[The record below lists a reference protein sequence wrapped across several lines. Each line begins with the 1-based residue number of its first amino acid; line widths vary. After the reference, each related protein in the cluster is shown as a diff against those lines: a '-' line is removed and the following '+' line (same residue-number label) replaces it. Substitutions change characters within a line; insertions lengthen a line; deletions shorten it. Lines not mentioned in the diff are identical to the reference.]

1 MTDDC
6 STDPRLHEHALPGPA
21 KLFEFLLGDGTT
33 LSVAVDPTTGARHMS
48 VLPAGQDTP
57 CAQFD
62 LDQME
67 AAALAVALGRREPLD
82 G

>member
-1 MTDDC
+1 MADDRT
-6 STDPRLHEHALPGPA
+6 TDPHLHEQALPGPA
-21 KLFEFLLGDGTT
+21 RLFELHLGDGTT
-33 LSVAVDPTTGARHMS
+33 LSIAVDPATGARHMS

-62 LDQME
+62 LDEME
-67 AAALAVALGRREPLD
+67 AAALAVALGRKEALD